1 MFKGIVLTNHPLFFI
16 IFSGCYDYDF
26 SERMGWRV
34 REDLGG
40 GGEGGRGEGGGGRGR
55 GLRKGMN

>member
-1 MFKGIVLTNHPLFFI
+1 MFKGVVLTNHPLFFI

-34 REDLGG
+34 REDCGWV
-40 GGEGGRGEGGGGRGR
+40 EGGGVGGYGGR